1 MANKASER
9 AIASMS
15 ESTKKRNPHLFGAP
29 AAGLAVVHYKD
40 PMTDQPCSVTV
51 GKVTTGKRL
60 RQDTKPLMN
69 KLEQSFF
76 NYLKAELCNEPTLRA
91 QAKRYK
97 IANGAWYKPDITAN
111 VNGFETA
118 WECKGP
124 KQMKNMARAMLT
136 IKVAAAQW
144 PDVRWK
150 LVWKENG
157 QWKQQEVLS

>member
-1 MANKASER
+1 MSNKASER

-15 ESTKKRNPHLFGAP
+15 ESTRKLNPHLFDAP
-29 AAGLAVVHYKD
+29 AAGFKIGKTLVEVFRNEGSSVG
-40 PMTDQPCSVTV
+40 QP
-51 GKVTTGKRL
+51 GKRI
-60 RQDTKPLMN
+60 RQDAKPLMN
-69 KLEQSFF
+69 KLEQRFF
-76 NYLKAELCNEPTLRA
+76 NCLKARLCDEPTLRA

-124 KQMKNMARAMLT
+124 KQMKNMARAMLV

-144 PDVRWK
+144 PDVRWN
-150 LVWKENG
+150 LVWEENG
-157 QWKQQEVLS
+157 QWKTQEVLP

>member
-1 MANKASER
+1 VSNKASER

-15 ESTKKRNPHLFGAP
+15 ESTRKRNPHLFGAP
-29 AAGLAVVHYKD
+29 AAELKKVWEKD
-40 PMTDQPCSVTV
+40 PDSVIAFRM
-51 GKVTTGKRL
+51 GIDPKPGKRL

-97 IANGAWYKPDITAN
+97 LANGAWYKPDITAN

-124 KQMKNMARAMLT
+124 KQMKNMARAMLV
-136 IKVAAAQW
+136 IKFSATQW

-150 LVWKENG
+150 LVWKDGG
-157 QWKQQEVLS
+157 QWKQQDVLP

>member
-1 MANKASER
+1 MPNKASER

-15 ESTKKRNPHLFGAP
+15 ESTRKLNPHLFAVP
-29 AAGLAVVHYKD
+29 EAGLKGSSVFSNPATVNVV
-40 PMTDQPCSVTV
+40 TS
-51 GKVTTGKRL
+51 GKRL
-60 RQDTKPLMN
+60 RQDEKPLMN

-124 KQMKNMARAMLT
+124 KQMKNMARAMLV

-150 LVWKENG
+150 LVWKEG
-157 QWKQQEVLS
+157 SQWKSQEVLS